1 MLSSTDIFL
10 LSDDSP
16 CQAVVSHGVAL
27 DIGRRVREDLIR
39 LFSISN
45 EQDPQDA
52 FFQKAGV
59 GSSKESLKIDSTVR
73 GDYRCWLTPSIS
85 AENNLVGVRELV
97 SLIIKTCSSQLK
109 GHHNLNGDYSVQA
122 TLYVSMFYIV

>member
-45 EQDPQDA
+45 EQDA

-85 AENNLVGVRELV
+85 ADNNLVGVRELV

-122 TLYVSMFYIV
+122 TLYVSIFNFV